1 MIIELLP
8 LAIGLGLVVS
18 LLFSESFGLA
28 PGGLVVPGYIA
39 LAMNEPLHVAFTVG
53 AGFLTYL
60 FVHALSSVLIVFG
73 RRRTVLMILTGYIVG
88 MALPMIFESTTGG
101 VLGADYRVIG
111 YIIPGLIG
119 IWLDRQR
126 VLETVSTLLIVSVI
140 VRLLLIVTVGEKL
153 LT

>member
-18 LLFSESFGLA
+18 LLFSETFGLA
-28 PGGLVVPGYIA
+28 PGGLVVPGYMA
-39 LAMNEPLHVAFTVG
+39 LAMNEPVHVGLTVG
-53 AGFLTYL
+53 AGFITYFL
-60 FVHALSSVLIVFG
+60 VHALSSVLIIYG
-73 RRRTVLMILTGYIVG
+73 RRRTVLMILTGYVVG
-88 MALPMIFESTTGG
+88 MALPLAFHSATGG
-101 VLGADYRVIG
+101 FGGDFQVIG

-140 VRLLLIVTVGEKL
+140 VRLLLIIAVGERL
-153 LT
+153 LA